1 MNKIKVG
8 FVLLSS
14 RKDPIPSTRISVLN
28 MLPYLEKSGYEPHIL
43 FEPEYGNEEPNLTGV
58 VDRAVALGIDI
69 VYFQKVRGR
78 SAVETASHLSA
89 RGIKTIYGVCDLV
102 ETEMADVTDATVV
115 VTEYLKSLYD
125 ARLHKKMFVV
135 HDGIENPEICVRSY
149 RDHVGSRRNPL
160 RAVLV
165 TSHELSAIPTI
176 ERPPRFISVNIIGDY
191 KRYPFLY
198 AAKRVYWNFLS
209 RPNWVDKL
217 RYLRGL
223 VQRDFVKTNWDI
235 ATVHQNMADCDIGII
250 PVDMTFDPLP
260 RLDVSRWQV
269 KSENRL
275 TLNMAMG
282 LPVIAS
288 PVPAYKPII
297 VQGENGYLA
306 TTRDEWLACFEAL
319 RDPQR
324 RSAIGH
330 KARES
335 VINRYSKEEQ
345 ASKLLAVLRL
355 LGEATCGSFHEAG
368 LAGGSRD

>member
-1 MNKIKVG
+1 MTKIKIG
-8 FVLLSS
+8 FVLLSN

-28 MLPYLEKSGYEPHIL
+28 MLPYIEKSGYEPHIL
-43 FEPEYGNEEPNLTGV
+43 FEPDHGNEEPNLTGV
-58 VDRAVALGIDI
+58 VDRAITLGIDI

-78 SAVETASHLSA
+78 SAVETARQLSD

-102 ETEMADVTDATVV
+102 ETEMAEVTDATVV
-115 VTEYLKSLYD
+115 VTDYLKSLYD
-125 ARLHKKMFVV
+125 ARLQKKMFVV
-135 HDGIENPEICVRSY
+135 HDGIENPEIHVGQY
-149 RDHVGSRRNPL
+149 REHSGSRRNPL

-165 TSHELSAIPTI
+165 TSHELSEIPTI
-176 ERPPRFISVNIIGDY
+176 ERAPKFISVNIIGDY
-191 KRYPFLY
+191 KCYPYLY
-198 AAKRVYWNFLS
+198 AAKRIYWKFLS
-209 RPNWVDKL
+209 RPNWIDKL

-260 RLDVSRWQV
+260 QLNISRWQV

-288 PVPAYKPII
+288 PVPSYKDII

-324 RSAIGH
+324 RSAIGR
-330 KARES
+330 KGRES
-335 VINRYSKEEQ
+335 VIHRYSKEEQ
-345 ASKLLAVLRL
+345 ALKLLAVLRL
-355 LGEATCGSFHEAG
+355 LGKVA
-368 LAGGSRD
+368 

>member
-191 KRYPFLY
+191 KCYPFLY
-198 AAKRVYWNFLS
+198 AAKRVYWKLLS
-209 RPNWVDKL
+209 RPNWVDKM
-217 RYLRGL
+217 RYLRGF

-355 LGEATCGSFHEAG
+355 LSNAA
-368 LAGGSRD
+368 